1 MIQMYDEFFAKANE
15 LVQEG
20 VPFVTALV
28 VRAEKPTSAKPGD
41 KAIITADGVMV
52 GWIGGSCAQPAVI
65 KEALKALAAD
75 ESRLIR
81 LSTDP
86 EAQSLREGLIDLS
99 MTCFSGGTLEIYI
112 EPQYPRPRLL
122 IVGTLPVAQALVHLG
137 KAMNYHVVVVDLNG
151 SDTAVPAAGE
161 VFTSLDD
168 LQEQVRPHT
177 YVVVAT
183 HGNYD
188 ELALEKVLKAHPTYV
203 GLVAS
208 PTRANAVREYL
219 TLQGVSE
226 NEMLPLKAPAGL
238 DIQAR
243 RGDEIALSIMAEIV
257 QQRRNAELLD
267 LALLRERPKKSK
279 HSDSLS
285 RNPQT
290 ETRAQEEMA
299 VDPICGMQVEVVSA
313 KHSYEYASQLYFF
326 CCAGCQTKF
335 AKDPQQYIRYE
346 TPSGQALDLICH
358 MSVDIATAKHMSEYK
373 SQLYYFCCAGCKTIF
388 DKDPVAYV
396 ENSASDIIPSPQ
408 EMDS

>member
-1 MIQMYDEFFAKANE
+1 MYDEFFSKAYE

-41 KAIITADGVMV
+41 KAIVTADGIMV
-52 GWIGGSCAQPAVI
+52 GWIGGSCAQPAVV

-86 EAQSLREGLIDLS
+86 EAQKPREGLIDLP

-137 KAMNYHVVVVDLNG
+137 KAMNYHVLVFDPDDSEATV
-151 SDTAVPAAGE
+151 SAVADE
-161 VFTSLDD
+161 LFTDLDD
-168 LQEQVRPHT
+168 LAAQIRPHT

-188 ELALEKVLKAHPTYV
+188 ELALEKILKVNPTYV

-208 PTRANAVREYL
+208 PTRAQAVRDYL
-219 TLQGVSE
+219 GLQGVSE
-226 NEMLPLKAPAGL
+226 NELLPLKAPAGL

-257 QQRRNAELLD
+257 QQRRNAELMD
-267 LALLRERPKKSK
+267 LALLREKVKEPESGEQSS
-279 HSDSLS
+279 HLAHAEV
-285 RNPQT
+285 T
-290 ETRAQEEMA
+290 I
-299 VDPICGMQVEVVSA
+299 DPICGMQVEIASA
-313 KHSYEYASQLYFF
+313 KYSHEHAGDTYYF

-335 AKDPQQYIRYE
+335 AADPQKYIKSE
-346 TPSGQALDLICH
+346 IPSGQALDPICH
-358 MSVDIATAKHMSEYK
+358 MSVDIATAEYMSEHAGK
-373 SQLYYFCCAGCKTIF
+373 LYYFCSEGCKSTF
-388 DKDPVAYV
+388 DREPDAYL
-396 ENSASDIIPSPQ
+396 EKSDNDIRSTPPGN
-408 EMDS
+408 